1 MEKLKGKY
9 EVILGFVTLIV
20 SLSAFKDELSKVT
33 LDLGF
38 TTISLATYFLYS
50 VYGFAICLYL
60 YIVENIVRDT
70 KIGHWKI
77 FNYLIG
83 IAFTV
88 FSIVIFS
95 PIIIGIDIIAFFAYD
110 YIQQNN
116 GKQLDKTYET
126 ILLMI
131 NCIVVVYSILESTK
145 WYKKHQEKVQ
155 DEINQQEIIELESAI
170 KLFESEYY
178 SHSVLETFKVLE
190 TYLYKKITEKNHR
203 VSRRL
208 MEVFQ
213 TSIKLNIVD
222 EEEANIIL
230 KLMNMRNA
238 VAHNSNVQF
247 SKADAQFAL
256 DFVRKLVQRN

>member
-9 EVILGFVTLIV
+9 EIILGFVTLIV
-20 SLSAFKDELSKVT
+20 SLSAFKDELAKVT

-38 TTISLATYFLYS
+38 VTISLASYFLYS

-60 YIVENIVRDT
+60 YIVEHIVRDT

-83 IAFTV
+83 VAFAI
-88 FSIVIFS
+88 FAIVLFS
-95 PIIIGIDIIAFFAYD
+95 PIIIGIDLVALSIYN
-110 YIQQNN
+110 YIQQHKGEQSNT
-116 GKQLDKTYET
+116 TYIT
-126 ILLMI
+126 ILKII
-131 NCIVVVYSILESTK
+131 NGAVISYSILVSTK
-145 WYKKHQEKVQ
+145 WFKKRQEKIQ
-155 DEINQQEIIELESAI
+155 EQINEQEIIELERAI

-178 SHSVLETFKVLE
+178 SHFVLESFKVLE

-213 TSIKLNIVD
+213 TALKLKIINKD
-222 EEEANIIL
+222 EANIIL
-230 KLMNMRNA
+230 KLMAMRND

-247 SKADAQFAL
+247 SQSDAQLAL
-256 DFVRKLVQRN
+256 DFVKQLVNKK